1 MTFIL
6 VSSFSNRDLSFSVED
21 YTKLLEAEISLM
33 EKPEMIGYLIELIE
47 KRRMPL
53 DLTKWI
59 QTSITAEKRCCL
71 RLRYRS
77 FFQTSAL
84 AYGYDGHELCFIEN
98 KFMSFLVV
106 HS

>member
-1 MTFIL
+1 MTLIL
-6 VSSFSNRDLSFSVED
+6 VSSFSNRVPSFSVED

-77 FFQTSAL
+77 FFKISDL
-84 AYGYDGHELCFIEN
+84 ANDYDGHELHFIAN
-98 KFMSFLVV
+98 KSMLFLVV
-106 HS
+106 RL